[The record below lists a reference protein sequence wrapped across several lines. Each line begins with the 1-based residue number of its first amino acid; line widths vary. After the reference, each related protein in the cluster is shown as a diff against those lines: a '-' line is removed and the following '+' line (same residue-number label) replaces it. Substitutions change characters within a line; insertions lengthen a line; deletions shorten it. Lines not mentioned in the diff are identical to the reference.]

1 MFIVIW
7 TFHLKDG
14 VGEDE
19 FLAANER
26 MQTEFVYQQPG
37 FVRRTTARGVDG
49 EWLVIGVW
57 GSEHEAVVA
66 GKRAQQDDVA
76 RTANAMVD
84 PASVAVK
91 RFETLD

>member
-1 MFIVIW
+1 MFIVVW
-7 TFHLKDG
+7 TFRLKPG
-14 VGEDE
+14 ISEDE

-26 MQTEFVYQQPG
+26 MQTDFVYQQPG
-37 FVRRTTARGVDG
+37 FVRRTTARGKDG

-57 GSEHEAVVA
+57 STQHEAAIAGQVA
-66 GKRAQQDDVA
+66 NGDPIS

-84 PASVAVK
+84 PSTVTVK

>member
-1 MFIVIW
+1 MFIVVW
-7 TFHLKDG
+7 TFHLKPEIT
-14 VGEDE
+14 EDE

-37 FVRRTTARGVDG
+37 FVRRTTARGKGG

-57 GSEHEAVVA
+57 STQEDAATA
-66 GKRAQQDDVA
+66 GQLANRDPVSQA
-76 RTANAMVD
+76 ANAMVD
-84 PASVAVK
+84 PSTVTVK

>member
-7 TFHLKDG
+7 MFHLKPGIGDG
-14 VGEDE
+14 E
-19 FLAANER
+19 FLVANER

-37 FVRRTTARGVDG
+37 FVRRTTARGKDG

-57 GSEHEAVVA
+57 ST
-66 GKRAQQDDVA
+66 QDDAAIAGQVA
-76 RTANAMVD
+76 IGDPISRTANAMVD
-84 PASVAVK
+84 PSSVTVK